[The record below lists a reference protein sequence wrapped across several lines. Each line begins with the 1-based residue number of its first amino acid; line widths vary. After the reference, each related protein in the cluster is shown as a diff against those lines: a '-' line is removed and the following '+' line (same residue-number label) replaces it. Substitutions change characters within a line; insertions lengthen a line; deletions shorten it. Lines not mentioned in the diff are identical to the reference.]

1 MGINKNVGSEES
13 YQFICKHY
21 KIDSV
26 DELKKLLE
34 DTYGVPETIPET
46 KPAVKQEIVL
56 PFCGNI
62 NTKCCKAVVYN
73 HGLYTQ
79 CSKQTN
85 DYTCKACSKLKYGD
99 IESRVKCKTDE
110 FVTPEGKK
118 EIPYHKFIV
127 KMEYKQEDVNKAL
140 HAAGIVYKFAEDTR
154 QPVKKGRG
162 RPKKIPTPETEGKK
176 INKLEVTSVEID
188 GSLYFKTVENVLL
201 NRDSYSVMGL
211 YADGGRNKPGEKFGI
226 YSAKPEPEGMVI
238 DA

>member
-1 MGINKNVGSEES
+1 MGINKNMGCEES
-13 YQFICKHY
+13 YQLICKHY

-34 DTYGVPETIPET
+34 DTYGLPETLPET
-46 KPAVKQEIVL
+46 KPATIQEIVL

-62 NTKCCKAVVYN
+62 NPRCCKAVVYN

-99 IESRVKCKTDE
+99 IETRVKCETNE

-127 KMEYKQEDVNKAL
+127 KMEYKREDVNEAL
-140 HAAGIVYKFAEDTR
+140 HAAGIVYKFGEDTR
-154 QPVKKGRG
+154 EPVKKGRG
-162 RPKKIPTPETEGKK
+162 RPKKIPTPVSEEKK
-176 INKLEVTSVEID
+176 INKLEVTTVEVE
-188 GSLYFKTVENVLL
+188 GSMYFKTKNDVLL
-201 NRDSYSVMGL
+201 NMETYLVMGM
-211 YADGGRNKPGEKFGI
+211 YNDDSI
-226 YSAKPEPEGMVI
+226 VI
-238 DA
+238 DK